1 MPSRDASRG
10 AAVGE
15 LARALSAGV
24 RGDRTVRVRDVTHDS
39 RQAGPGTL
47 FAAVRGMRTDGHEH
61 AAAAVAGGAAA
72 LLVEEFVDVP
82 APQIK
87 TPDSRRA
94 LASAAAV
101 VHGRPSQ
108 KMQVIGVTGTNGKTT
123 VTFMLEAIAAAAGIR
138 FGRVG
143 TLGAA
148 WGDRRLPLSRTTP
161 EASDLQ
167 RLLAEM
173 AGDGVEMV
181 ALEATSHA
189 LALHRVEDIS
199 LWAAAF
205 TNLSQDHLDFHSDL
219 EEYYQTKRR
228 LFDERARHRVIWAED
243 EYGARLAGE
252 VAPPVTLVG
261 WSPDHHVSGRVRPDS
276 SLEMEME
283 MEMEVAVAGCGSA
296 SVRVNPG
303 GEHNLANA
311 LVAAGCAHRAGAEL
325 GDIARGLSSVPPIP
339 GRMEPVERGQPFRVL
354 VDYAHTPDAVR
365 RAVAAARGM
374 GTGRVIAVAGAA
386 GDRDRAKRPLL
397 GRAAAEADLA
407 VITSDNPRSEDPAD
421 LAEEVAAGARGGG
434 ARVEVRVDRARAI
447 RAAMREARAG
457 DVVLILGKGHETG
470 QDFGDRVVPFDD
482 REAAARCLDSL
493 YGPSGRETDARREAE
508 NGMQI
513 DEGPLP

>member
-1 MPSRDASRG
+1 MPSRDAPGG
-10 AAVGE
+10 ATVGE
-15 LARALSAGV
+15 LAQELSAGV
-24 RGDRTVRVRDVTHDS
+24 RGERSVRVRDVTHDS
-39 RQAGPGTL
+39 RQASPGSL
-47 FAAVRGMRTDGHEH
+47 FAAIRGARSDGHDY
-61 AAAAVAGGAAA
+61 AAAAAAGGAAA
-72 LLVEEFVDVP
+72 LLVEEFVAVP
-82 APQIK
+82 LPQIK
-87 TPDSRRA
+87 VDDARRA
-94 LASAAAV
+94 LAAAAAA

-108 KMQVIGVTGTNGKTT
+108 RMRVIGVTGTNGKTT

-189 LALHRVEDIS
+189 LALHRVEEIS
-199 LWAAAF
+199 LRVAAF
-205 TNLSQDHLDFHSDL
+205 TNLSQDHLDFHADL
-219 EEYYQTKRR
+219 EEYFQIKSR

-252 VAPPVTLVG
+252 ADPPVTLVG
-261 WSPDHHVSGRVRPDS
+261 WSPDHYVRGRAGPDS
-276 SLEMEME
+276 SLE
-283 MEMEVAVAGCGSA
+283 VAIAGGGAA
-296 SVRVNPG
+296 SVRVSPAG
-303 GEHNLANA
+303 KHNLANA
-311 LVAAGCAHRAGAEL
+311 LVAAGCAHRAGVEL

-339 GRMEPVERGQPFRVL
+339 GRMEAVERGQPFRVL

-407 VITSDNPRSEDPAD
+407 VITSDNPRSEDPAG
-421 LAEEVAAGARGGG
+421 LVEEVAAGARGGG
-434 ARVEVRVDRARAI
+434 ARVELRVDRAQAI
-447 RAAMREARAG
+447 RDALREARPG
-457 DVVLILGKGHETG
+457 DVVLILGKGHEVG

-493 YGPSGRETDARREAE
+493 YGRSGRETVAHREAE

-513 DEGPLP
+513 GEGPLL

>member
-1 MPSRDASRG
+1 MPSRDAARG
-10 AAVGE
+10 ATVGE

-24 RGDRTVRVRDVTHDS
+24 RGERSVRVRDVTHDS

-47 FAAVRGMRTDGHEH
+47 FAAVRGSRTDGHEH

-72 LLVEEFVDVP
+72 LLVEEFAAVP
-82 APQIK
+82 VPQIK

-101 VHGRPSQ
+101 VHGRPSH
-108 KMQVIGVTGTNGKTT
+108 KMRVIGVTGTNGKTT

-173 AGDGVEMV
+173 AVDGVEMV

-243 EYGARLAGE
+243 EYGARLSGE

-261 WSPDHHVSGRVRPDS
+261 WSPAHHVSGRVRPDS
-276 SLEMEME
+276 SPELEME
-283 MEMEVAVAGCGSA
+283 VTVAGCGAA

-311 LVAAGCAHRAGAEL
+311 LVAAACAHRAGAEL
-325 GDIARGLSSVPPIP
+325 VDIARGLSSVPPIP

-374 GTGRVIAVAGAA
+374 GKGRVIAVAGAA

-397 GRAAAEADLA
+397 GRAAAAADLA

-421 LAEEVAAGARGGG
+421 LVEQVAAGARGGG
-434 ARVEVRVDRARAI
+434 ARVELRVDRARAI
-447 RAAMREARAG
+447 RAALQEARPG

-482 REAAARCLDSL
+482 REAVARCLDSL
-493 YGPSGRETDARREAE
+493 YGRSGRETAAHREAE
-508 NGMQI
+508 DGMQS
-513 DEGPLP
+513 DEGALP